1 MVKLKML
8 VFGPLWALPVV
19 LVNAPSNLEAT
30 LVLLLVQRDGDGE
43 ALDGGAWLVAES
55 LVRHQ
60 SEITQRRISC
70 VEIELETDARNDK
83 RSRRKFWFV
92 FVLM

>member
-1 MVKLKML
+1 ML

-19 LVNAPSNLEAT
+19 LVNAPSNLESA

-43 ALDGGAWLVAES
+43 ALDGGAWLVTES

-70 VEIELETDARNDK
+70 VEIELQTDARNDK
-83 RSRRKFWFV
+83 RSQRKFWFV

>member
-1 MVKLKML
+1 ML

-19 LVNAPSNLEAT
+19 LVNAPSNLESA

-43 ALDGGAWLVAES
+43 ALNGGAWLVAES

-70 VEIELETDARNDK
+70 VEIELQTDARNDK
-83 RSRRKFWFV
+83 RSQRKFWFV

>member
-19 LVNAPSNLEAT
+19 LVNAPSNLEAAR
-30 LVLLLVQRDGDGE
+30 VLLLVQRDGDGE

-83 RSRRKFWFV
+83 RSQRKFWFV

>member
-19 LVNAPSNLEAT
+19 LVNAPSNLEAA

-60 SEITQRRISC
+60 SEIIRRQDSC
-70 VEIELETDARNDK
+70 IGIEFATDARNNK
-83 RSRRKFWFV
+83 KVQRKFWFV
-92 FVLM
+92 F